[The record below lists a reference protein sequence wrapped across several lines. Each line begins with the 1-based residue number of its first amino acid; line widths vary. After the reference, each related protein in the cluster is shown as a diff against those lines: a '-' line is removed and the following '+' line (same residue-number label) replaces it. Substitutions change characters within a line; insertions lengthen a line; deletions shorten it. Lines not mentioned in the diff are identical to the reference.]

1 MCLRG
6 LFSDETDSGL
16 SQSFIFGPASFC
28 VAAIFA
34 SVFMHC
40 AHTLGR
46 TFHAPPPSPPP
57 DLITHI
63 FKKLFY
69 IISFVMPCRALCY
82 TGRVF
87 VPRGPGRSHLSHFAI
102 LGRGSQTPVQ
112 CSVKP
117 ERADL
122 KRVFKHQ
129 AYSTLQARGGAPL
142 FAIVTGTALVLL
154 KARVCWPARR
164 EWF

>member
-1 MCLRG
+1 M
-6 LFSDETDSGL
+6 
-16 SQSFIFGPASFC
+16 
-28 VAAIFA
+28 
-34 SVFMHC
+34 
-40 AHTLGR
+40 
-46 TFHAPPPSPPP
+46 
-57 DLITHI
+57 
-63 FKKLFY
+63 
-69 IISFVMPCRALCY
+69 
-82 TGRVF
+82 F
-87 VPRGPGRSHLSHFAI
+87 VPRRAGRSHLSHFAI

-154 KARVCWPARR
+154 KARVVGRPVESGSDLDVAFKIGFKTAAR
-164 EWF
+164 